1 MIYFVAMLM
10 IGFYFYRRT
19 KDGGMSEYFFGGR
32 TMNPYVTAM
41 SAQASDMSGWL
52 LMGLPGSI
60 VLMGLGQA
68 WIGIGLAAGSYICW
82 LIAAKRIRKHTKV
95 CGDAITV
102 PEFFSNRYH
111 DEKGYLRL
119 ISTIII
125 LFFFTIYV
133 ASGFKS
139 CGITL
144 SAAFGMPE
152 MTTTILIIAVI
163 VTISYAVIGGYTAVC
178 WADLFQAILMV
189 VVAVLVPVMALNFMG
204 GWGEVTSVLDSMNLE
219 NFTDLFH
226 EYDPTTGIG
235 STIAITSLVSSLAWG
250 LGYFGMP
257 HIVVRY
263 MSIRNPNEIKVARRV
278 SLVWIIIALASVCIM
293 AVIGRAFMFSEFGMQ
308 PEVFD
313 DNGNLLYGEYN
324 AEEIF
329 LKMAATLFG
338 PFICGI
344 VFAAILAAIM
354 STVDSQLLVCTSSIT
369 NDILGKSK
377 RFNLSEKKLTLISR
391 FVVVIIAIIAFFIVM
406 IGNDSIMDLV
416 SYAWSGF
423 GSAFGPL
430 MLLSIFWKRMNSQG
444 AMASMIAGFATVL
457 IWQTFLESTGIYSL
471 LPGFIIA
478 MVVGVVV
485 ALLTAP
491 PSQEI
496 QDEFD
501 AALAYDEPMEK
512 SA

>member
-1 MIYFVAMLM
+1 MLI

-19 KDGGMSEYFFGGR
+19 KERGMSEYFLGGR

-60 VLMGLGQA
+60 VLMGLGQV
-68 WIGIGLAAGSYICW
+68 WIGIGLAIGSYLCW

-95 CGDAITV
+95 CGDSITV
-102 PEFFSNRYH
+102 PEFFSNRFH

-119 ISTIII
+119 ISTVVI

-139 CGITL
+139 CGLTL

-152 MTTTILIIAVI
+152 MTTAILAIAVI
-163 VTISYAVIGGYTAVC
+163 VTIAYAVMGGYTAVC

-189 VVAVLVPVMALNFMG
+189 VVAVLVPIMALNYMG
-204 GWGEVTSVLDSMNLE
+204 GWENVTSVLDSMDLSE
-219 NFTDLFH
+219 FTNIFY
-226 EYDPTTGIG
+226 EYESGTSIG
-235 STIAITSLVSSLAWG
+235 GTIAMVSVVSSLAWG

-257 HIVVRY
+257 HILVRY
-263 MSIRNPNEIKVARRV
+263 MSIRDPEEIKVARRV
-278 SLVWIIIALASVCIM
+278 SLVWIVIALAAVCIM
-293 AVIGRAFMFSEFGMQ
+293 AVIGRAFMFSEFGMN
-308 PEVFD
+308 PFITD
-313 DNGNLLYGEYN
+313 DSGAIVGGDYD

-329 LKMAATLFG
+329 LFMASSLFG

-377 RFNLSEKKLTLISR
+377 KFNFSEKKLTMISR
-391 FVVVIIAIIAFFIVM
+391 VVVVLIAIIAFFIVM
-406 IGNDSIMDLV
+406 MGNDSIMGLV

-430 MLLSIFWKRMNSQG
+430 MILAIFWKRMNLQG
-444 AMASMIAGFATVL
+444 AMAAMIAGFVTV
-457 IWQTFLESTGIYSL
+457 IAWETFMDFTNLYSL
-471 LPGFIIA
+471 LPGFIIS
-478 MVVGVVV
+478 MIVGIVV
-485 ALLTAP
+485 ALMTQP

-496 QDEFD
+496 VDEFD
-501 AALAYDEPMEK
+501 AAQVYVESKDNEEA
-512 SA
+512 A